1 MACKTISNLV
11 GRAGIQD
18 LTGLQ
23 GAVNVQG
30 EDQKKLDVISNNV
43 LKNALRFTGK
53 LGVVASEEEDHPVL
67 VEEAYSSK

>member
-1 MACKTISNLV
+1 MACKTIANLV

-67 VEEAYSSK
+67 VEEAKGSK

>member
-1 MACKTISNLV
+1 MK
-11 GRAGIQD
+11 
-18 LTGLQ
+18 
-23 GAVNVQG
+23 G

-67 VEEAYSSK
+67 VEEAYNSK